1 MTTSANPRG
10 EHLEPEFF
18 NDRRLAAD
26 ELERQLTKETA
37 VASTLVGRESQ
48 S

>member
-10 EHLEPEFF
+10 ERLEPELF
-18 NDRRLAAD
+18 NDWRLAAD

-37 VASTLVGRESQ
+37 VASTLGRQESQ

>member
-37 VASTLVGRESQ
+37 VASTLVRRESQ